1 MLIVIILHCYHF
13 KWSNGFCLFRWEPD
27 PVEADP
33 LKGGRTRRKVDILGM
48 LVSIIGSKD
57 QLVNEYRVMLAE
69 KLLNKSDYDIDSEI
83 RTLELLKVCVFHPSK
98 PTLAYH
104 QNKKGNFSVFS
115 CVQIVCLIIPLSF
128 SDSFWRK

>member
-1 MLIVIILHCYHF
+1 MMIFTLMTSKLGLTLQGRCIRRVLQDEPFVEHPKLTVIILHCYHF
-13 KWSNGFCLFRWEPD
+13 KWSNGSWIFRWEPD

-83 RTLELLKVCVFHPSK
+83 RTLELLKVCIFYPS
-98 PTLAYH
+98 
-104 QNKKGNFSVFS
+104 
-115 CVQIVCLIIPLSF
+115 
-128 SDSFWRK
+128 